1 MATHTNSII
10 ANILEILNNIYLL
23 GQDMKTTIIVPAY
36 RAEKYLDE
44 CLTSLINQNA
54 QNNKSI
60 LKIIVVCDGCE
71 WSYQVAKKYA
81 GKNVFVCLTE
91 TNNGAYHAINLGLTL
106 CDLDSDLIGCC
117 GADDV
122 WHIDRL
128 RETERVAKGR
138 LGKMVAYRCLSVDID
153 ENGKEIGRAKPVN
166 SGQFIYDSSV
176 FKKLGMYRPWKCGA
190 DTEFWNRARAFGV
203 RLNVIRKP
211 LFYYRRHGQCLTIN
225 SATASGS
232 HDRDFAVSE
241 IERLRKSGFTPAF
254 QWYEVE
260 EYTVACESISIE
272 DKISPQQPNPAH

>member
-23 GQDMKTTIIVPAY
+23 GQEMKTTIIVPAY

-44 CLTSLINQNA
+44 CLTSLINQTA

-71 WSYQVAKKYA
+71 GSYQVAKKYA

-122 WHIDRL
+122 WHLNRL
-128 RETERVAKGR
+128 LETEKIARGR
-138 LGKMVAYRCLSVDID
+138 LGKAIAYRCLSVDID
-153 ENGKEIGRAKPVN
+153 ESGSAISDAKPLN

-176 FKKLGMYRPWKCGA
+176 FRKHGMYRTWKCGA
-190 DTEFWNRARAFGV
+190 DTEFWKRSRMFGL
-203 RLNVIRKP
+203 RLQTIRKP
-211 LFYYRRHGQCLTIN
+211 LFYYRRHSRCLTIN
-225 SATASGS
+225 SATAAGS
-232 HDRDFAVSE
+232 RDREFAISE
-241 IERLRKSGFTPAF
+241 IERLKDQGFEPAF
-254 QWYEVE
+254 QWHEVDK
-260 EYTVACESISIE
+260 YVESCGTIS
-272 DKISPQQPNPAH
+272 DHSLRFSSLV